1 VSPATAIRRLWVIP
15 PGPSGAQGA
24 ARDVGDHLPFG
35 ADAARLKWSTQVP
48 DFLLATYAGQPV
60 WLWMAFLS
68 FIVFLL
74 WVDLG
79 LLNTKDEVVSPK
91 KSALMWAAFAS
102 LAIAFGAYVYFGYTP
117 DPQYY
122 FEGAEL
128 QQYLANPEA
137 SGVNLQQT
145 AVLQYF
151 TGYLLETA
159 LAFDNIFVIG
169 MIFTF
174 FAVPREYQ
182 HRVLFWGI
190 IGAIVFRAIFISLG
204 AAVVNQYTWV
214 LFIFAAF
221 LIYTG
226 YKMFFGGEH
235 EMKLEDNP
243 VLKFIKKRMPI
254 YDKIENHNFFVR
266 KPDPKTGK
274 IILMAT
280 PLFLALIMVEVVDII
295 FAVDSVPAIFAVTRD
310 PFIVY
315 TSNIF
320 AILGLR
326 SMYFMLSAAVERF
339 KYLKYGLSMVLV
351 LIGVKIIWNF
361 GLYKAWKEANGAP
374 LVPYLEPQWSLIGT
388 LTLIGGALLFS
399 WWKTRNVAPH
409 QGA

>member
-1 VSPATAIRRLWVIP
+1 MRCRIDPYPRRRSAGMTEL
-15 PGPSGAQGA
+15 S
-24 ARDVGDHLPFG
+24 
-35 ADAARLKWSTQVP
+35 VP
-48 DFLLATYAGQPV
+48 DFLTATYAAQPI
-60 WLWMAFLS
+60 WLWLAFLS

-79 LLNTKDEVVSPK
+79 LLNKKDEVISPK
-91 KSALMWAAFAS
+91 KSALMWAGFAS

-117 DPQYY
+117 DPKYY
-122 FEGAEL
+122 RIGEGVD
-128 QQYLANPEA
+128 PA
-137 SGVNLQQT
+137 SVNLNQM
-145 AVLQYF
+145 AVIQYF

-190 IGAIVFRAIFISLG
+190 IGAIVFRAIFIGLG
-204 AAVVNQYTWV
+204 AEVVNRYTWV

-221 LIYTG
+221 LIFTG
-226 YKMFFGGEH
+226 WKMLFGAEH

-243 VLKFIKKRMPI
+243 ILKFIKKRMPV

-274 IILMAT
+274 LIVMAT

-295 FAVDSVPAIFAVTRD
+295 FAVDSVPAIFAVTQD

-326 SMYFMLSAAVERF
+326 SMFFMLSAAVERF
-339 KYLKYGLSMVLV
+339 KYLKYGLAAVLV
-351 LIGVKIIWNF
+351 LIGIKILWNF
-361 GLYKAWKEANGAP
+361 GLYKAWKEANGVA
-374 LVPYLEPQWSLIGT
+374 LVPYLEPHWSLIAT
-388 LTLIGGALLFS
+388 LTLIGGAMVFS
-399 WWKTRNVAPH
+399 IWKTSKEAKSDKSTT
-409 QGA
+409 AE